1 MWYIAVNGA
10 VLTKEG
16 VLVDPFATASMLCN
30 FYDYNHLVTA
40 ARVIGAVTKAAKKLK
55 VYYENLTSDNPDGM

>member
-1 MWYIAVNGA
+1 VNGA

-16 VLVDPFATASMLCN
+16 VLVDPFVTASMLCN
-30 FYDYNHLVTA
+30 IYDYDHQVTA

-55 VYYENLTSDNPDGM
+55 AHYENLTSDKPDGM